1 MRIALSCSLA
11 LAGLAAGG
19 CERPQD
25 FRVDVAG
32 NVKEA
37 GGLRVRVELPRR
49 SFRVGDTIAV
59 KVTATNTTGTPIQIV
74 SPTGAPVLVRV
85 ARQTMAGPEQV
96 QVYPRSVTSNILSW
110 TIPAGESWPKTL
122 RVPVEPDWPV
132 HEVLY
137 VSAELNGYGHLAPT
151 VHIRVK
157 PAGE

>member
-1 MRIALSCSLA
+1 MRMALSCSLA

-19 CERPQD
+19 CEKPQD

-32 NVKEA
+32 NVREA

-110 TIPAGESWPKTL
+110 TIPAGESCP
-122 RVPVEPDWPV
+122 
-132 HEVLY
+132 
-137 VSAELNGYGHLAPT
+137 
-151 VHIRVK
+151 
-157 PAGE
+157 